1 MASLARPRGAPRKGA
16 RGGKYTIDRVIGRGS
31 FGTAWLV
38 RSNADSRM
46 YVMKRLALDHMNEK
60 EKDEAH
66 NECVVLMK
74 LRRHPNI
81 IRVREHF
88 VEDGRLCIVM
98 DFADGGDLAQRI
110 EAQAAGRTP
119 FPEAQ
124 VLDWFVQL
132 CLALKHA
139 HDRKVL
145 HRDLKPQNVFLTR
158 KNFVRLG
165 DFGISKVLA
174 GTMAVASTCVGTP
187 LYLAPELCEGKLY
200 NHSCDV
206 WSLGVI
212 LYEMLALAPPFI
224 AQAMPALVMKICG
237 AEPPPLPAAC
247 SPPVREL
254 AARLLQK
261 DPTARPRV
269 PQIVEEPFVKERI
282 EKFLEARLLQE
293 EFSHHYP
300 RRGSRGGGA
309 GAGTGGGGAGSG
321 GEGGGLWR
329 RARRARCSARAAAGA
344 TRKPAAPRRS
354 PTPPAEAAPAD
365 AAAKA
370 EQSEARRK
378 AEAKRREEMRDA
390 IRRDRQAARASPP
403 VGGGDVAVAVPA
415 AAADGP
421 RRESTAFELVLKST
435 EAAQPLHP
443 AYARAPPTPATPAP
457 PTPAPPTPSP
467 ATPEADPRWRVRSRL
482 DGGARAVRVAA
493 AGGHLLAESAACRGA
508 RGGGGV
514 DAQGQAG
521 RALLNDSQR
530 EMNTITRM
538 LSNMSKRYV
547 VVRAPP
553 TTTAPPDGAG
563 DQAAARR
570 RRRRRRRRSL

>member
-1 MASLARPRGAPRKGA
+1 M
-16 RGGKYTIDRVIGRGS
+16 IGRGS

-269 PQIVEEPFVKERI
+269 HQILEEPFVKERI

-293 EFSHHYP
+293 EFSHTIIHD
-300 RRGSRGGGA
+300 
-309 GAGTGGGGAGSG
+309 
-321 GEGGGLWR
+321 E
-329 RARRARCSARAAAGA
+329 
-344 TRKPAAPRRS
+344 
-354 PTPPAEAAPAD
+354 D
-365 AAAKA
+365 
-370 EQSEARRK
+370 
-378 AEAKRREEMRDA
+378 
-390 IRRDRQAARASPP
+390 
-403 VGGGDVAVAVPA
+403 
-415 AAADGP
+415 
-421 RRESTAFELVLKST
+421 
-435 EAAQPLHP
+435 
-443 AYARAPPTPATPAP
+443 
-457 PTPAPPTPSP
+457 
-467 ATPEADPRWRVRSRL
+467 
-482 DGGARAVRVAA
+482 RVAA
-493 AGGHLLAESAACRGA
+493 APAPAPAACLLYTSPSPR
-508 RGGGGV
+508 
-514 DAQGQAG
+514 DA
-521 RALLNDSQR
+521 
-530 EMNTITRM
+530 
-538 LSNMSKRYV
+538 
-547 VVRAPP
+547 
-553 TTTAPPDGAG
+553 
-563 DQAAARR
+563 
-570 RRRRRRRRSL
+570 

>member
-1 MASLARPRGAPRKGA
+1 MPKAMASLARPRGAPRKGA

-237 AEPPPLPAAC
+237 AEPPPLPASWC
-247 SPPVREL
+247 TLNEFWSLER
-254 AARLLQK
+254 
-261 DPTARPRV
+261 DTAH
-269 PQIVEEPFVKERI
+269 
-282 EKFLEARLLQE
+282 A
-293 EFSHHYP
+293 
-300 RRGSRGGGA
+300 
-309 GAGTGGGGAGSG
+309 
-321 GEGGGLWR
+321 
-329 RARRARCSARAAAGA
+329 
-344 TRKPAAPRRS
+344 
-354 PTPPAEAAPAD
+354 
-365 AAAKA
+365 
-370 EQSEARRK
+370 
-378 AEAKRREEMRDA
+378 
-390 IRRDRQAARASPP
+390 
-403 VGGGDVAVAVPA
+403 
-415 AAADGP
+415 
-421 RRESTAFELVLKST
+421 
-435 EAAQPLHP
+435 
-443 AYARAPPTPATPAP
+443 
-457 PTPAPPTPSP
+457 
-467 ATPEADPRWRVRSRL
+467 
-482 DGGARAVRVAA
+482 
-493 AGGHLLAESAACRGA
+493 
-508 RGGGGV
+508 
-514 DAQGQAG
+514 
-521 RALLNDSQR
+521 
-530 EMNTITRM
+530 
-538 LSNMSKRYV
+538 
-547 VVRAPP
+547 
-553 TTTAPPDGAG
+553 
-563 DQAAARR
+563 
-570 RRRRRRRRSL
+570 

>member
-1 MASLARPRGAPRKGA
+1 M
-16 RGGKYTIDRVIGRGS
+16 IGRGS

-212 LYEMLALAPPFI
+212 LYEMLA
-224 AQAMPALVMKICG
+224 
-237 AEPPPLPAAC
+237 
-247 SPPVREL
+247 S
-254 AARLLQK
+254 
-261 DPTARPRV
+261 
-269 PQIVEEPFVKERI
+269 
-282 EKFLEARLLQE
+282 
-293 EFSHHYP
+293 
-300 RRGSRGGGA
+300 
-309 GAGTGGGGAGSG
+309 
-321 GEGGGLWR
+321 
-329 RARRARCSARAAAGA
+329 
-344 TRKPAAPRRS
+344 
-354 PTPPAEAAPAD
+354 
-365 AAAKA
+365 
-370 EQSEARRK
+370 
-378 AEAKRREEMRDA
+378 
-390 IRRDRQAARASPP
+390 
-403 VGGGDVAVAVPA
+403 
-415 AAADGP
+415 
-421 RRESTAFELVLKST
+421 
-435 EAAQPLHP
+435 
-443 AYARAPPTPATPAP
+443 
-457 PTPAPPTPSP
+457 
-467 ATPEADPRWRVRSRL
+467 
-482 DGGARAVRVAA
+482 
-493 AGGHLLAESAACRGA
+493 
-508 RGGGGV
+508 
-514 DAQGQAG
+514 
-521 RALLNDSQR
+521 
-530 EMNTITRM
+530 
-538 LSNMSKRYV
+538 
-547 VVRAPP
+547 
-553 TTTAPPDGAG
+553 
-563 DQAAARR
+563 
-570 RRRRRRRRSL
+570 RRRSSRRRCPRS